1 MKPIFAILV
10 LLAAPAL
17 AQQTKNPVSTVV
29 KDMLAREQK
38 NLVAA
43 AEEMPADKYD
53 FKPTPAQETF
63 AHLILHS
70 TQANYFFC
78 AKAGDVAAPKMEE
91 LKDTDGK
98 DKLVAGLKAS
108 FDFCTDALGKADDS
122 KLGDTVEGFGGRQ
135 QVRAWAWL
143 SAATNW
149 VDHYAGAA
157 MYLRLNGMLPPTA
170 QGKK

>member
-1 MKPIFAILV
+1 MKQILAILV
-10 LLAAPAL
+10 LLAAPAF
-17 AQQTKNPVSTVV
+17 AQQAKDPVSTVV
-29 KDMLAREQK
+29 KDMLARETK

-43 AEEMPADKYD
+43 AEEMPADKYA
-53 FKPTPAQETF
+53 FKPTPLQESF

-78 AKAGDVAAPKMEE
+78 ARAGDVPAPKTEE
-91 LKDTDGK
+91 LKDTDSK

-108 FDFCTDALGKADDS
+108 FDFCNTALAKADDS
-122 KLGDTVEGFGGRQ
+122 KLGDTVEGFGGKQ
-135 QVRAWAWL
+135 QPRAWAWL

-157 MYLRLNGMLPPTA
+157 MYLRLNGLLPPTA
-170 QGKK
+170 QAKK